1 MGALILLLAT
11 VLVGELLRRAF
22 FAGAPAPDAPAP
34 VLRTVEAGLPPGA
47 RIADL
52 VATQHYV
59 VIHAVMPDGEVRLLV
74 LDPQAGSVRA
84 ATSEAPPSAAG
95 EPSLAR

>member
-1 MGALILLLAT
+1 MGALILLLAA

-22 FAGAPAPDAPAP
+22 FAEAPMPAAPAPA
-34 VLRTVEAGLPPGA
+34 LRTLDIGLPTGA

-59 VIHAVMPDGEVRLLV
+59 VIHAVMPDGETRLLV
-74 LDPQAGSVRA
+74 LDPQAGTVGA
-84 ATSEAPPSAAG
+84 AMPEAAAPVPEEPP
-95 EPSLAR
+95 LAR